1 MGWEFDDMN
10 REGKTKGTWQTQGN
24 KNVLAKGTMEAMG
37 WTYDPNSDLSKD
49 DQKKAY
55 WLAQSHN
62 NVLVS
67 KTMNAPRK
75 SKRNLKKKKVIQA
88 SG

>member
-1 MGWEFDDMN
+1 MGWS
-10 REGKTKGTWQTQGN
+10 
-24 KNVLAKGTMEAMG
+24 
-37 WTYDPNSDLSKD
+37 YDPNSDLSKD
-49 DQKKAY
+49 EQKKAY

-67 KTMNAPRK
+67 KTMNAMAVEKKPEPPRK
-75 SKRNLKKKKVIQA
+75 RKRNLKKKNGIQT